1 MRSDAPDATSR
12 RRCVTETLTLAHSI
26 AGHWR
31 RGPAAF
37 EQRNPAAPDD
47 LTVSGPEAD
56 ASAAAEASAAARIAV
71 GALEAAGIEARADA
85 LARIGRALAA
95 EAASI
100 GLLIARETGK
110 PLGDSKAEVV
120 RAARIFDFFA
130 GEALRNVGERY
141 ESTRPGALVEV
152 DYASVGVVAA
162 ITPWNFPIAIPA
174 WKIAPAIAFGNA
186 VLWKP
191 SEISSATASALM
203 TVIADSG
210 LPAGSVNMLV
220 GGGAAGRAVVE
231 ADGVD
236 AVTFTGSAATGEQV
250 RTAATRRGRRVQ
262 LEMGGVNGL
271 VVLADADLDN
281 AVDCAINGAFFAAG
295 QRCTA
300 TSRIIVESPIADRL
314 IAAITSRAAA
324 LRIGDPRDP
333 ATQVGP
339 LAAPRQKTLIS
350 RQVAQLE
357 SDGLRPLF
365 GGSAQQM
372 EHCFY
377 APTLFDHVPAGS
389 MLAQQEIF
397 GPVAGVF
404 RANDFDAAI
413 DLLNGNS
420 FGLSAGICTRSL
432 LHAEQFKRRA
442 RAGMLMVNLPTA
454 GVDYHAPFGGTAAS
468 SYGPREQGRA
478 ARTFYTTSRT
488 IYQRAL

>member
-1 MRSDAPDATSR
+1 M
-12 RRCVTETLTLAHSI
+12 TETLTLAHSI
-26 AGHWR
+26 AGHAR
-31 RGPAAF
+31 RGPVAF
-37 EQRNPAAPDD
+37 EQRNPAVPDD
-47 LTVSGPEAD
+47 LVVLGPEAD
-56 ASAAAEASAAARIAV
+56 AGLVAEASAAARGAV

-85 LARIGRALAA
+85 LSRIGRALMTDV
-95 EAASI
+95 ERI

-110 PLGDSKAEVV
+110 TLGDSKGEVA

-130 GEALRNVGERY
+130 GETLRNVGERY
-141 ESTRPGALVEV
+141 ASTRPGATVEV
-152 DYASVGVVAA
+152 DYAPVGVIAA

-191 SEISSATASALM
+191 SEISAATADVLM
-203 TVIADSG
+203 TAIAGGG
-210 LPAGSVNMLV
+210 LPAGSVNMLL
-220 GGGAAGRAVVE
+220 GAGAAGRAVVE
-231 ADGVD
+231 ADGIE
-236 AVTFTGSAATGEQV
+236 AITFTGSAATGGQV
-250 RTAATRRGRRVQ
+250 RMAAASRGRRVQ

-281 AVDCAINGAFFAAG
+281 AVDTAINGAFFAAG

-300 TSRIIVESPIADRL
+300 TSRIIVESRFADEL
-314 IAAITSRAAA
+314 IAA
-324 LRIGDPRDP
+324 LRKRTASLKIGDPRDP

-339 LAAPRQKTLIS
+339 LAAPRQKTLVS

-357 SDGLRPLF
+357 SAGLRPLF

-372 EHCFY
+372 PNCFY
-377 APTLFDHVPAGS
+377 PPTLFDHLPADS
-389 MLAQQEIF
+389 KFAQEEIF
-397 GPVAGVF
+397 GPVAGIF
-404 RANDFDAAI
+404 RADDFDAAI
-413 DLLNGNS
+413 ALLNS
-420 FGLSAGICTRSL
+420 SPFALSAGICTRSL

-454 GVDYHAPFGGTAAS
+454 GVDYHAPFGGSGAS

-478 ARTFYTTSRT
+478 ARTFYTQSKT

>member
-1 MRSDAPDATSR
+1 
-12 RRCVTETLTLAHSI
+12 VTQTLTLAHSV
-26 AGHWR
+26 AGHAR

-47 LTVSGPEAD
+47 LIVLGPDAD
-56 ASAAAEASAAARIAV
+56 AGLVAEASTAARGAV
-71 GALEAAGIEARADA
+71 DALETAGIEARADA
-85 LARIGRALAA
+85 LARIGRALTADA
-95 EAASI
+95 DRIA
-100 GLLIARETGK
+100 LLIARETGK
-110 PLGDSKAEVV
+110 TLGDSKGEAL

-141 ESTRPGALVEV
+141 ASTRPGALVEV
-152 DYASVGVVAA
+152 DYAPAGVVAA

-191 SEISSATASALM
+191 SEVSSATADALM
-203 TVIADSG
+203 TAIVGSG
-210 LPAGSVNMLV
+210 LPAGAVNMLL
-220 GGGAAGRAVVE
+220 GAGSAGRAVVE

-236 AVTFTGSAATGEQV
+236 AVTFTGSLATGGQV
-250 RTAATRRGRRVQ
+250 RMAAVSRGRRVQ

-271 VVLADADLDN
+271 IVLADADLDN

-300 TSRIIVESPIADRL
+300 TSRIIVEERIADEL
-314 IAAITSRAAA
+314 IAAIRKRVAG
-324 LRIGDPRDP
+324 LKIGDPRDP
-333 ATQVGP
+333 STQVGP

-357 SDGLRPLF
+357 AGGLQPLF
-365 GGSAQQM
+365 GGSAQQL

-377 APTLFDHVPAGS
+377 APTLFDRLPADS
-389 MLAQQEIF
+389 VFAREEIF

-404 RANDFDAAI
+404 RADNFDVAI
-413 DLLNGNS
+413 ALLNS
-420 FGLSAGICTRSL
+420 SPLALSAGICTRSL

-454 GVDYHAPFGGTAAS
+454 GVDYHAPFGGSGSS